1 MKQENERRTLMM
13 CADPSTVASL
23 TKQIATQPVRSRESA
38 SYERCFPGPVIGV
51 GAPILPLSS
60 SSHPIHVQ
68 QHNAPI
74 GMLGPPSKPPSRAG
88 DAMVNSAELDE
99 SEGIWA

>member
-23 TKQIATQPVRSRESA
+23 TKQIATQ
-38 SYERCFPGPVIGV
+38 PGPVIGV